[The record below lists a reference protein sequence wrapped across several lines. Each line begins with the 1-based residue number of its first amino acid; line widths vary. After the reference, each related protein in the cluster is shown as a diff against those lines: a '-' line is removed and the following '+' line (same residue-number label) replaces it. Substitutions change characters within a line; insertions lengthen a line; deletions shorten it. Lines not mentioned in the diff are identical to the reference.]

1 MPKSALGKP
10 SKEFGPK
17 HKLFGAA
24 LRMTAME
31 LADEK
36 RADKE
41 IRAETNL
48 RRAANALMQKAI
60 SGDVPAIKEVA
71 DRLDGKVPQGNEHIL
86 EKSDALTALIQA
98 IDGNSGT
105 KPSPD

>member
-31 LADEK
+31 MADEV

-41 IRAETNL
+41 VRAETNL
-48 RRAANALMQKAI
+48 RRAAAALMAKALT
-60 SGDVPAIKEVA
+60 GDVPALKEVA
-71 DRLDGKVPQGNEHIL
+71 DRLDGRVPQGIVGDDENPLNIIHKIERTIVRP
-86 EKSDALTALIQA
+86 KAQ
-98 IDGNSGT
+98 DG
-105 KPSPD
+105 